1 MVERSSNTRLR
12 QTVAARAHYCCEYC
26 KSQQRFSADPFS
38 VEHIIPRS
46 KGGKSHVS
54 NLGFSCQGCNNHKYT
69 FTEAR
74 DPVSGERVSV
84 FHPRRQEWNEHFVWN
99 RDYSLII
106 GITPTG
112 RATVAQLKLNQP
124 GIVNLRR
131 VLYTIGEHPVVFED

>member
-1 MVERSSNTRLR
+1 MAERSSNARLR
-12 QTVAARAHYCCEYC
+12 QTVAARVNYCCEYC

-46 KGGKSHVS
+46 KGGKSNIS

-69 FTEAR
+69 ATQAR
-74 DPVSGERVSV
+74 DPVSGERVSL
-84 FHPRRQEWNEHFVWN
+84 FHPRRQDWNEHFVWN

-112 RATVAQLKLNQP
+112 RATVAQLKLNRS
-124 GIVNLRR
+124 GIVNLRK
-131 VLYTIGEHPVVFED
+131 VLHRIGEHPVVFEE